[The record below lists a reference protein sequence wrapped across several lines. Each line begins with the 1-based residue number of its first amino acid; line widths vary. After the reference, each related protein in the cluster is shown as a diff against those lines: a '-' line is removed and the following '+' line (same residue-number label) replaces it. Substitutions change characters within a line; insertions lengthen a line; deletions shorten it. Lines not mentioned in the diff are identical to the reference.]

1 MRSVQTCIFFDMRP
15 DGKNTPCSVNHF
27 SAKTWNMPTK
37 VSTNTNTFA
46 LRRTLQLFTCVA
58 LLSICGCASTN
69 YKKAD
74 AANESLQHAARQIDA
89 ESRAIDV
96 TLVTLDDLV
105 NKPAADLKPQ
115 FARFNASLD
124 RLVAASNQAQ
134 KAADAAHKKSADYFE
149 TWDKE
154 TAAIKFDAVRDQSV
168 SRKTQVSSEF
178 NTVNQRYR
186 ENQAV
191 MQPLIS
197 YLQDIRTALSTDLT
211 AGGIQSVKP
220 LADNAQQN
228 ARKVQTA
235 LARLSNELA
244 ASGARMS
251 SIIPQEEQARGGTA
265 DTTEATQQRA
275 QSAPATP
282 Q

>member
-1 MRSVQTCIFFDMRP
+1 
-15 DGKNTPCSVNHF
+15 
-27 SAKTWNMPTK
+27 MPIK
-37 VSTNTNTFA
+37 VSTITHA
-46 LRRTLQLFTCVA
+46 PVLRRITQLFTCVA

-69 YKKAD
+69 YKRAD

-89 ESRAIDV
+89 ESRAIEV
-96 TLVTLDDLV
+96 TLVALDDLV

-124 RLVAASNQAQ
+124 RLVVASNRAQ
-134 KAADAAHKKSADYFE
+134 KAADVAHKKSADYFE

-154 TAAIKFDAVRDQSV
+154 TTAIKFDAVRDQSV
-168 SRKTQVSSEF
+168 SRKTQVSNEF

-191 MQPLIS
+191 MEPLIS

-220 LADNAQQN
+220 LADNARQN

-235 LARLSNELA
+235 LARLSDELA
-244 ASGARMS
+244 ASGTRMS
-251 SIIPQEEQARGGTA
+251 SIIPLEEQARGGGGDAT
-265 DTTEATQQRA
+265 DATQQRA

-282 Q
+282 